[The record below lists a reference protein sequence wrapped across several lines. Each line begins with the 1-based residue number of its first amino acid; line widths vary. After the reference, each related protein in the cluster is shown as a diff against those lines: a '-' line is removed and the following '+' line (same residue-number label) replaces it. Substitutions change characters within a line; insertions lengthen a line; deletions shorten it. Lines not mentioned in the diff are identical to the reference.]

1 MRADPKEIYRTGP
14 NEAGGAVDPLTPL
27 KAKLEEYKAIK
38 VPGAPP
44 LTGTLRTVTSR
55 FKRSAK
61 LTRRD
66 ETGGAIGYVGY
77 DCIRY
82 FEPKTARDDLV
93 DPLGIPE
100 SVFMLHDSLVAFDHL
115 FQRVYVVSHIYLPS
129 SATSVTKES
138 ITESYHLAAEQIKS
152 VADKLSST
160 GPLPQVNQP
169 RIDLSANPVPKD
181 ETPEE
186 RYLRLDKM
194 SNVGREGYERFVTS
208 LKESI
213 VQGEIIQAVP
223 SQRLRRETKLHP
235 FNVYR

>member
-1 MRADPKEIYRTGP
+1 
-14 NEAGGAVDPLTPL
+14 
-27 KAKLEEYKAIK
+27 
-38 VPGAPP
+38 
-44 LTGTLRTVTSR
+44 
-55 FKRSAK
+55 
-61 LTRRD
+61 
-66 ETGGAIGYVGY
+66 
-77 DCIRY
+77 
-82 FEPKTARDDLV
+82 
-93 DPLGIPE
+93 
-100 SVFMLHDSLVAFDHL
+100 MLHDSLVAFDHL

-129 SATSVTKES
+129 SGTPVTKES
-138 ITESYHLAAEQIKS
+138 ITESYHLAAKQIKS
-152 VADKLSST
+152 VADKLNST
-160 GPLPQVNQP
+160 SPLPQVNQP
-169 RIDLSANPVPKD
+169 RIDLSANPVPKH